1 MALLMKKVLL
11 TFVIIAAVLLGIFLG
26 PYLKLHS
33 PDAPAQEATKKP
45 LYWID
50 PMEPQI
56 HYPGPGKS
64 RMNMELVPV
73 FSEPETKT
81 ETNTIKISPTLIQ
94 NLGVRTAAVEKGPLA
109 RQIETVGSVE
119 PNENKIYHIHTYA
132 EGWIRN
138 LTVKASGEKVTKGKL
153 LVQLYSPILISAQRE
168 FLLALEGGDKQLI
181 EGARHKLQSF
191 KISDE
196 QIERVQRTKQA
207 DQLID
212 ILSPQD
218 GFIEKLNVR
227 EGMRVTP
234 DTELMSLVDLSSIWI
249 IAQIYEQQAGWVS
262 EGQEAYAKLPA
273 FPEKIWKGKVE
284 YIYPEL
290 DANTRTLKIR
300 FLFDNPKNELKPNMY
315 ANVTILIAP
324 KTDTLTIPMEA
335 LIRSSQGNHVIV
347 SLGEGRF
354 QVKTVKTGIETNER
368 VEILSGLEKGE
379 QVVTSGQFL
388 IDSEANLR
396 TSIQRIEGETLQ
408 IKGTGIVEKINNEK
422 NIITLKHEPIAQI
435 NMPAMS
441 MDFEVSDKIN
451 LADFKPGEHVDFV
464 LQKKSEQEFVI
475 IGLEQMHH
483 GKRQ

>member
-1 MALLMKKVLL
+1 MKKVLL
-11 TFVIIAAVLLGIFLG
+11 ALVIIAAVLLGIFLG
-26 PYLKLHS
+26 PYLNLWS
-33 PDAPAQEATKKP
+33 PNAPTQVATKKP

-64 RMNMELVPV
+64 RMNMDLVPV
-73 FSEPETKT
+73 FSEPETKA
-81 ETNTIKISPTLIQ
+81 EANTIKISPTLIQ
-94 NLGVRTAAVEKGPLA
+94 NLGVRTAKVEKGPLT
-109 RQIETVGSVE
+109 RQIETIGSVE
-119 PNENKIYHIHTYA
+119 PNENKIHHVHTYA

-138 LTVKASGEKVTKGKL
+138 LTVKANGEKVTKGQL

-168 FLLALEGGDKQLI
+168 FLLALEGGNKELI

-191 KISDE
+191 KITDE
-196 QIERVQRTKQA
+196 QIDRVQKTKKA

-262 EGQEAYAKLPA
+262 QGQEANAKLPA
-273 FPEKIWKGKVE
+273 FPEKTWKGKVE

-290 DANTRTLKIR
+290 DPNTRTLKIR

-315 ANVTILIAP
+315 ANITLFIDP
-324 KTDTLTIPMEA
+324 KTDTLNIPIEA

-347 SLGEGRF
+347 ALGEGRF
-354 QVKTVKTGIETNER
+354 QVRKVNTGIETNER
-368 VEILSGLEKGE
+368 VEILSGLGKDE

-396 TSIQRIEGETLQ
+396 TSIQRIEGEAVQ
-408 IKGTGIVEKINNEK
+408 IKGIGIIEKIDDEK
-422 NIITLKHEPIAQI
+422 HLITLKHEAIAEI

-451 LADFKPGEHVDFV
+451 LKDFKSGEHVNFV
-464 LQKKSEQEFVI
+464 LEKKSEQEFAI
-475 IGLEQMHH
+475 IQLEQTHH
-483 GKRQ
+483 GKSQ